1 MPVAGQSPPLPRTYS
16 IFLLELIPVREQGSR
31 GIMVGLKYGS
41 HGNRMAEGA
50 KMDNGEVNRYKDLL
64 LSKRQEL
71 STGKSLAESIPT
83 AGELRGD
90 PVDMAA
96 SETYAATQV
105 RLHQTDGKL
114 LRAIEDA
121 LTRIRNEKFGV
132 CEECGEPIS
141 NARLQAVPW
150 TRWCLECKARQD
162 QKS

>member
-1 MPVAGQSPPLPRTYS
+1 M
-16 IFLLELIPVREQGSR
+16 
-31 GIMVGLKYGS
+31 
-41 HGNRMAEGA
+41 N
-50 KMDNGEVNRYKDLL
+50 NGEVNRFKDLL
-64 LSKRQEL
+64 ISKRQEL
-71 STGKSLAESIPT
+71 STGKSLADSIPT

-121 LTRIRNEKFGV
+121 LARIRNEKFGI

-141 NARLQAVPW
+141 NARLEAVPW
-150 TRWCLECKARQD
+150 TRWCRDCKARQD
-162 QKS
+162 SKT